1 MKMILIHG
9 IGEMGGMDRE
19 DAEWK
24 VMLMVN
30 RLLKELIPESFFLFR
45 WERPKNSFEDD
56 LI

>member
-9 IGEMGGMDRE
+9 IGEMGGRDRE

-30 RLLKELIPESFFLFR
+30 RLLRTHSTIIFLFSGR
-45 WERPKNSFEDD
+45 GKKSFEDD
-56 LI
+56 K